1 MARTGVPKEL
11 KDDELAWLREV
22 GMRVRLARVRRR
34 LTQREAAAAAGIS
47 AVTFSSVERADH
59 VAGVLSYIWI
69 ARALGL
75 SLSELL
81 EGAP

>member
-1 MARTGVPKEL
+1 MPKEL
-11 KDDELAWLREV
+11 KDDELVWLREV

-69 ARALGL
+69 ARALEL

-81 EGAP
+81 DGAP

>member
-11 KDDELAWLREV
+11 KDDELVWLREV

-47 AVTFSSVERADH
+47 AATFSSVERADH

-81 EGAP
+81 DGAP